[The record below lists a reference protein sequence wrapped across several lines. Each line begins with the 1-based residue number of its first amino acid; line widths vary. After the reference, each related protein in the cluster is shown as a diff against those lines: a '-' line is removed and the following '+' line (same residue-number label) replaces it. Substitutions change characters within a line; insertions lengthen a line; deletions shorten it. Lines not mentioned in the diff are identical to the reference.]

1 MYVDLKGTGLVLEN
15 VIALTEV
22 TVMLLDMIIYFL
34 LNKHMWKIYF
44 LPK

>member
-22 TVMLLDMIIYFL
+22 TVMWGLGLGL
-34 LNKHMWKIYF
+34 GARARARARARG
-44 LPK
+44 